1 MSAEDRSGIIANCR
15 NGEFGRFKSD
25 FPSGYDVPIQIEQ
38 MKDQYPTNDKDQAW
52 TDDFVTIE
60 EQIEERKEKVAEN
73 QPHTYPEPTGSLAR
87 IRIDLT
93 NRVPKGFFGNVRAI
107 DQEVLRKANVGP
119 ENREGKGHAGQIILV
134 SLLVKSLE

>member
-1 MSAEDRSGIIANCR
+1 MEKQDPAD
-15 NGEFGRFKSD
+15 
-25 FPSGYDVPIQIEQ
+25 
-38 MKDQYPTNDKDQAW
+38 DKEKTW
-52 TDDFVTIE
+52 TDDFVAIE

-73 QPHTYPEPTGSLAR
+73 QPHAYPEPTGSLAR

-107 DQEVLRKANVGP
+107 DQEVLRKADVGP
-119 ENREGKGHAGQIILV
+119 KNREGKGHAGQIILV

>member
-1 MSAEDRSGIIANCR
+1 
-15 NGEFGRFKSD
+15 
-25 FPSGYDVPIQIEQ
+25 
-38 MKDQYPTNDKDQAW
+38 MKDQYPGNDKDQAW

-60 EQIEERKEKVAEN
+60 EQIQERKEKVAEN
-73 QPHTYPEPTGSLAR
+73 QPHAYPEPTGSLAR

-93 NRVPKGFFGNVRAI
+93 NRVPKGFFGNVRAV
-107 DQEVLRKANVGP
+107 DQEVLRKADVGP